1 MVGGAIFPKR
11 PNSPPAC
18 YPKHERPALPA
29 TGHPHQILSSLW
41 VVSSVPGEPPCR
53 PVRAIV
59 AFCSAC
65 AVRSNTMAPRP
76 PQALGLPDEA
86 GQKNGILV
94 LRRTIAEAAEF
105 VEILV
110 NGRQIRGALAQP
122 KERGLAFFSKR
133 CSSRVEPSSFVMV
146 NRSAGQFQGTAA
158 GRYDW

>member
-29 TGHPHQILSSLW
+29 TDHPHQILSSLW

-59 AFCSAC
+59 AFCSEC

-76 PQALGLPDEA
+76 PHALGLLARLKATALTEIPVARRDVPVGLSQVALSWSIA
-86 GQKNGILV
+86 GQSNFKEK
-94 LRRTIAEAAEF
+94 R
-105 VEILV
+105 
-110 NGRQIRGALAQP
+110 LADLI
-122 KERGLAFFSKR
+122 GKR
-133 CSSRVEPSSFVMV
+133 SNSVVPI
-146 NRSAGQFQGTAA
+146 
-158 GRYDW
+158 